1 LAPAA
6 RGAAVSRGLGL
17 ARWLLLF
24 SNGRNVPE
32 DFMSSHSLLRL
43 LQLRV
48 LRWVALTIGAPAL
61 WACTSRALE
70 TPTVTPTQVANYHL
84 SGPINRNIDILF
96 MIDDSS
102 SMSAM
107 QTKLQAQLP
116 TFMNVLQG
124 LPMVPSLHIAVV
136 SSDMGAPSD
145 QQASIGCSATGDS
158 GVFFSQPEGI
168 CTATGLATGATFISD
183 ADNLPNFGGDIAQV
197 FQCIALLGQSG
208 CGFEHQLAS
217 IDRALGADGRGPPP
231 AASAGFLRPEAY
243 LGIVLLTNEDDCSA
257 PPETTL
263 FSLNGGAQDLSNPL
277 GPIANYRCNRFGHLC
292 RDGAGPLQAPPLN
305 PPPDAK
311 AGTMPGAMPTLA
323 LTECES
329 NEAGMLIP
337 VGRFVSDIK
346 ALKPDPDNQILVAAV
361 AGPATPYTVDWVQD
375 ANQPAGQPWP
385 QIEHACG
392 PSSDGSFADPSVRI
406 SQFVR
411 AFGQNGVTSSI
422 CDPSYASAMT
432 VIAERLI
439 QFIKPTCVDAHLQT
453 DSLGN
458 PNCAVDNH
466 LTNNGVT
473 RDISVPACAE
483 NGNVAPC
490 WSLTAGGTNCAAG
503 TLELAVSTDPSSP
516 TPESLSSTIECAI
529 CTPGT
534 PAPGC

>member
-1 LAPAA
+1 
-6 RGAAVSRGLGL
+6 
-17 ARWLLLF
+17 
-24 SNGRNVPE
+24 
-32 DFMSSHSLLRL
+32 MSSHSLLHL

-70 TPTVTPTQVANYHL
+70 TPTVTPTQVRYHQL

-107 QTKLQAQLP
+107 QTKLQTQLP
-116 TFMNVLQG
+116 TFMNVLEG

-145 QQASIGCSATGDS
+145 QQASIGCSATGDD
-158 GVFFSQPEGI
+158 GVFFSQPEGA
-168 CTATGLATGATFISD
+168 CTATGLAPGATFISD
-183 ADNLPNFGGDIAQV
+183 EDNHPNFSGDIAQV
-197 FQCIALLGQSG
+197 FQCIALLGQGG

-217 IDRALGADGRGPPP
+217 IDRALGADGRGPAP
-231 AASAGFLRPEAY
+231 AASAGFLRREAY

-257 PPETTL
+257 PPDTTL
-263 FSLNGGAQDLSNPL
+263 YSLNGGAQDLTNPL

-292 RDGAGPLQAPPLN
+292 RDGAGPLQEPPLN
-305 PPPDAK
+305 PPADAK

-323 LTECES
+323 LTDCEP
-329 NEAGMLIP
+329 NEAGMLTP

-361 AGPATPYTVDWVQD
+361 AGPVTPYAVDWVQD
-375 ANQPAGQPWP
+375 PGQPPGQLWP
-385 QIEHACG
+385 QIEHSCG
-392 PSSDGSFADPSVRI
+392 PTSDGSFADPSVRI

-411 AFGQNGVTSSI
+411 AFGQNGVMSSI
-422 CDPSYASAMT
+422 CDPSYASAMQN
-432 VIAERLI
+432 IAEHLI
-439 QFIKPTCVDAHLQT
+439 QFIQPTCVDAHLQT
-453 DSLGN
+453 NSRGN
-458 PNCAVDNH
+458 PDCAVDNH
-466 LTNNGVT
+466 LTVNGMT
-473 RDISVPACAE
+473 RDIAVPACAE

-503 TLELAVSTDPSSP
+503 TLELAVSTDPNNSN
-516 TPESLSSTIECAI
+516 PEFLSSTIECAI
-529 CTPGT
+529 CTPGS
-534 PAPGC
+534 PGSPPPGC